1 MRAPARPIATPP
13 SARPRSNDAPES
25 KPHLARWQLRR
36 PEPGASRR
44 RAPGRVKGRA
54 LLGGILSP
62 MRGRAERWASARRRV
77 CRLRACPARRA
88 TPCLARR
95 RAPFTAD
102 GAVLPSIRI
111 AACVEAA
118 SAPSAA
124 PGGRRQPAMAR
135 APGGA
140 RRGGLRGR
148 TGLEGSRQGR
158 AAGGARPGAR
168 GPILRQK
175 RPVGTSS
182 PTEGRRW
189 AVCRTRAS
197 NARLRER
204 VARARARARAPRFAL
219 AKSSP
224 MPNRYKSPALKRR
237 NRTTYS
243 APRLAPKHGRRSAH
257 PPTPPP
263 PRIFGPRRSFFPRF
277 CPRPPSSR
285 CWADSVKRAN
295 QTHG

>member
-36 PEPGASRR
+36 GEPSASRR
-44 RAPGRVKGRA
+44 RAPGRAKGRA

-118 SAPSAA
+118 NAPSAA

-140 RRGGLRGR
+140 RRGGLRGAR
-148 TGLEGSRQGR
+148 GLKARGK
-158 AAGGARPGAR
+158 AARPGAR
-168 GPILRQK
+168 GLGPADQSSARSAQLARHRRRREGVGRFAGRGPRTRDSRSGWRARGRARERRDSRLRKACPCRTDISHQPRNAAIEKLTVRRGWRRSMGVVARILR
-175 RPVGTSS
+175 RLLLLESS
-182 PTEGRRW
+182 
-189 AVCRTRAS
+189 AIA
-197 NARLRER
+197 
-204 VARARARARAPRFAL
+204 APF
-219 AKSSP
+219 SS
-224 MPNRYKSPALKRR
+224 A
-237 NRTTYS
+237 S
-243 APRLAPKHGRRSAH
+243 AP
-257 PPTPPP
+257 
-263 PRIFGPRRSFFPRF
+263 GPRRRDIGQIP
-277 CPRPPSSR
+277 
-285 CWADSVKRAN
+285 
-295 QTHG
+295 